1 MARIDV
7 RSEITGNVWKVL
19 VQPGDTVSE
28 DAPLLIIESMKMEIP
43 LTAPEDAVVKEIRVG
58 EGQPIA
64 EGEIAIVLEA

>member
-64 EGEIAIVLEA
+64 EGEIVIVLEA

>member
-64 EGEIAIVLEA
+64 EGEIVIVMEA